1 MVIDTRP
8 ELAPPGEDPAA
19 GRARRLRKLIWIG
32 IATLAASSLLCL
44 GLAPTFV
51 TSVIDSMRENAQ
63 NAQNGCGSLG
73 ATADDN
79 VKINGLNQEQLRN
92 ASVIVS
98 TGRQLQIPPRGWVIA
113 MATALQE
120 SMLHNSGLAS
130 DHDSVGLFQ
139 QRPSAGWGNQ
149 PVNASDTRTSTQR
162 LLDPAYS
169 SAKFYQKLVQ
179 QPNWN
184 SRRLAD
190 VAQSV
195 QISAF
200 PEAYARWEGMAT
212 LLVNRLTQGAANG
225 VVGTEDDP
233 IQCAA
238 PGQVTG
244 AGWTVPALG
253 AIGSGFRPP
262 DRPSHAGVDIV
273 VPRYTVIHAA
283 SAGIVVT
290 STCNVSVGT
299 CDQDGGLNVKGCGWY
314 VEIAHTT
321 GLTTRYCHMV
331 ERPMVTVGQQVVAG
345 QPLGRVGTSGNS
357 TGPHLHFETR
367 VNGEPVNP
375 IPFMAARGAPLGKT
389 SG

>member
-1 MVIDTRP
+1 MAVDLRP
-8 ELAPPGEDPAA
+8 DAAPGSEPETD
-19 GRARRLRKLIWIG
+19 GRSKGLRKPILIAIVL
-32 IATLAASSLLCL
+32 IAASSLLCL
-44 GLAPTFV
+44 GFAPTFF
-51 TSVIDSMRENAQ
+51 TSVISSMRDNAQ

-73 ATADDN
+73 FNVDDN
-79 VKINGLNQEQLRN
+79 VKINGLT
-92 ASVIVS
+92 AD
-98 TGRQLQIPPRGWVIA
+98 QLQNAGTIVGVGQKLQVPPRGWVIA
-113 MATALQE
+113 IATSLQE
-120 SMLHNSGLAS
+120 SMLHNYNLAD

-139 QRPSAGWGNQ
+139 QRPSSGWGNE
-149 PVNASDTRTSTQR
+149 PAGPTDTRTPAQR
-162 LLDPAYS
+162 LLDPQYA
-169 SAKFYQKLVQ
+169 SAKFYQKLLRT
-179 QPNWN
+179 PNWN

-190 VAQSV
+190 VAQAV

-200 PEAYARWEGMAT
+200 PEAYARWEGFAT

-225 VVGTEDDP
+225 VVGTQSDP
-233 IQCAA
+233 IQCAT

-253 AIGSGFRPP
+253 PIGSGFRPP

-299 CDQDGGLNVKGCGWY
+299 CDEDGGLQVKGCGWY

-331 ERPMVTVGQQVVAG
+331 SQPMVTVGQRVVAG

-367 VNGEPVNP
+367 VNGVPVNP
-375 IPFMAARGAPLGKT
+375 IPFMAARGAPLGIRQ
-389 SG
+389 